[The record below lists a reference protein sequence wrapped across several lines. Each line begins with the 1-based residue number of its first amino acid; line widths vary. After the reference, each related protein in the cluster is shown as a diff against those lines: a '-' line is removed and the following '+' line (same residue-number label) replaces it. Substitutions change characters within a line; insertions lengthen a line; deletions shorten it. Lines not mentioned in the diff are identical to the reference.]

1 VAEVDPR
8 TQEMV
13 REAAALM
20 GKLFINRRDRKAI
33 YRPDRSGKWH
43 WTAVE
48 ASFVMG
54 DFVQHLTGEH
64 CLGTYLLN
72 TDNTVKFLA
81 FDIDLQKQGKYW
93 RCYDID
99 QILALEERG
108 YGFDLDLKEG
118 LLEDAFHIPAD
129 DAYRWTRIIVLEAIR
144 TIVKAVRKLDLTPLT
159 VITGGG
165 AHVLVP
171 FAESVAAADARLVG
185 THIVNELPTAAQ
197 INKMF
202 WSYGPLGEL
211 TIEVFPKQDTLVGK
225 DYGNLIRL
233 PYGWHHEAAIRTF
246 SIDPESLTTPLWE
259 WNKISSLSALRML
272 NPAGAE
278 TEGTE

>member
-1 VAEVDPR
+1 MGEPLNPA
-8 TQEMV
+8 TQTMV
-13 REAAALM
+13 REAATLF

-33 YRPDRSGKWH
+33 YRPDHKGKWH
-43 WTAVE
+43 WTAVD
-48 ASFVMG
+48 APFTMG

-64 CLGTYLLN
+64 CLGTYLLD
-72 TDNTVKFLA
+72 TDDTVKFLA
-81 FDIDLQKQGKYW
+81 FDIDLAKAGKYW
-93 RCYDID
+93 RVYDTGQLID
-99 QILALEERG
+99 LENQG
-108 YGFDLDLKEG
+108 YAFDMDLKEG

-129 DAYRWTRIIVLEAIR
+129 DAYRWTRIVVLEAVR
-144 TIVKAVRKLDLTPLT
+144 SIVKAVRAEIGLESLT

-171 FAESVAAADARLVG
+171 FTDPVAAADAKMVG
-185 THIVNELPTAAQ
+185 ADIVSDLPTAASL
-197 INKMF
+197 NKMF

-233 PYGWHHEAAIRTF
+233 PYGWHHEAAVRTF
-246 SIDPESLTTPLWE
+246 SINPESVTTPLWD
-259 WNKISSLSALRML
+259 WHKISSLTALRGL
-272 NPAGAE
+272 AAT